1 MNDDDEY
8 DEGLPSLEDDIP
20 AGSVLDS
27 MTLRRRKLAAAAE
40 RRMHTYQ

>member
-8 DEGLPSLEDDIP
+8 DGLPSLEDDIP

-40 RRMHTYQ
+40 RRMHAYQ